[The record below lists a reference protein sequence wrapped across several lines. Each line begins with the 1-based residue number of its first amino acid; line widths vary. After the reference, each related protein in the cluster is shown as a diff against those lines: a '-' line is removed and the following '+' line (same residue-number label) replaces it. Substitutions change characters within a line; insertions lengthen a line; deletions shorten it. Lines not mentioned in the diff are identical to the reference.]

1 MTKRKSNVRHNA
13 TRGHRG
19 TGFAGPLV
27 APPWG
32 GSAAGDAGGI
42 R

>member
-1 MTKRKSNVRHNA
+1 MNKPKSNASLNA
-13 TRGHRG
+13 SRGHRG

-27 APPWG
+27 VPPRG
-32 GSAAGDAGGI
+32 GSAAGDAGGS